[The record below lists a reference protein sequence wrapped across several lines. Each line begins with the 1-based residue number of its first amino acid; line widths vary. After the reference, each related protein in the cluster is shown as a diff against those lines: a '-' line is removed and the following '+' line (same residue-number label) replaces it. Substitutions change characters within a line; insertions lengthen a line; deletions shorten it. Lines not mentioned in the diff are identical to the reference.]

1 VKRRNKIQIARTS
14 NRLRAKNAR
23 YASILLKSSSIGLPE
38 ELWLEIICALDRKLD
53 LDTILALRLVSSTFR
68 RLASRQIYCRKDP
81 NNIKMTTDNSSDDLR
96 GTAEIEIP
104 SLGFWFQRNAEHP
117 GFSQSVKEI
126 EICVPDRLVCAE
138 PGEGDKKL
146 NKAHTQL
153 LARVKG
159 PAPPLHDL
167 RPLARETP
175 ETLENKY
182 KTILM
187 FLCDGLE
194 AAQFTEQPGVDA
206 PTRDRSKSGM
216 PSIDSSTGG
225 AIALLRVSDF
235 LWRGRAPM
243 R

>member
-1 VKRRNKIQIARTS
+1 MLSPPNY
-14 NRLRAKNAR
+14 AKL
-23 YASILLKSSSIGLPE
+23 ILPLFE
-38 ELWLEIICALDRKLD
+38 
-53 LDTILALRLVSSTFR
+53 
-68 RLASRQIYCRKDP
+68 
-81 NNIKMTTDNSSDDLR
+81 KMTTDNSSDDLR

-117 GFSQSVKEI
+117 GFSQFVKEI

-138 PGEGDKKL
+138 PGVGDKKL

-153 LARVKG
+153 LAHVKG
-159 PAPPLHDL
+159 PAPPLHDP

-206 PTRDRSKSGM
+206 PTRDRSGSGM

-225 AIALLRVSDF
+225 AIALLHVSDF
-235 LWRGRAPM
+235 YGEVERRCVNHSVVPEPGLKRSPV
-243 R
+243 